1 MASSMKGKI
10 QWHQTMTNDSA
21 VIFEVCLM
29 RQLEH
34 FVDSDI
40 TAHRKMSRL
49 LNRYLF

>member
-10 QWHQTMTNDSA
+10 QWHQKMTNDSA

-40 TAHRKMSRL
+40 VYGPMFSQLADR
-49 LNRYLF
+49 